1 MMKNLT
7 IILIGIILLGIVLIS
22 GCIREIE
29 EEPSEVVYT
38 YVASEALENETQ
50 KHASNA
56 WEKIKGFDEA
66 KFVISEKSYSAI
78 VFIHPY
84 TVGVFDPSTAEWIV
98 VISSIPKMTKETK
111 IAIFRLDYQTFDLKK
126 VYKFI
131 YPVKKELTLD
141 DAIAVIQ
148 EEIAKERGS
157 YQTFVDKEKVMLIGG
172 NYVYSYPAS
181 DFWGT
186 IIVNKYAGE
195 PIFYATTIW
204 DGIGK
209 LIIPEEN

>member
-1 MMKNLT
+1 MKNLT
-7 IILIGIILLGIVLIS
+7 VIMIGIILIGIALIS

-29 EEPSEVVYT
+29 EEHSEAVYT
-38 YVASEALENETQ
+38 YVASESLKNETQ
-50 KHASNA
+50 KHASNV
-56 WEKIKGFDEA
+56 WEKIKSFDEA

-78 VFIHPY
+78 IFIHPY

-111 IAIFRLDYQTFDLKK
+111 IAIFRLDYQTLDLKK

-131 YPVKKELTLD
+131 YPAKKELTLD

-148 EEIAKERGS
+148 EEIAKEKGS
-157 YQTFVDKEKVMLIGG
+157 YQTFVDKEKVMLIGD

-181 DFWGT
+181 DFGGT